1 MKEEHITKVQA
12 LLSEWNPLGKQ
23 VTQLSDLNNYE
34 AEAIDILFYIEK
46 NNTVKQIGEIT
57 NAVLNDAFDIDVDP
71 LECQKVAKEIHLMLN
86 KK

>member
-46 NNTVKQIGEIT
+46 KQHRKADWRNNKRC
-57 NAVLNDAFDIDVDP
+57 FKR
-71 LECQKVAKEIHLMLN
+71 CF
-86 KK
+86 